1 MPSPASLFWMPITIT
16 FVFLRSLKSV
26 ASPQNPQLLSVNDS
40 IPPMLLQGGAPRLQ
54 FGLCSPIQL

>member
-1 MPSPASLFWMPITIT
+1 MPSPASLFWMPITL
-16 FVFLRSLKSV
+16 VFLRSLKSV